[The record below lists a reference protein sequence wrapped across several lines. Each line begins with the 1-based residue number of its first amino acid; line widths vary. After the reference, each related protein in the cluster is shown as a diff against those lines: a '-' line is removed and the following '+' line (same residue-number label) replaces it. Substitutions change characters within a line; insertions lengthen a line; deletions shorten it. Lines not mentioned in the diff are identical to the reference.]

1 MDVVHWTTWIVSRDD
16 DDESGRRYFLAGMN
30 SVALSHPVRRLGRWQ
45 RRWLLP
51 VVLALL
57 VQVEVWVP
65 ARYSLGHMVG
75 PRPVVA
81 LLYVLT
87 ALALAWRDR
96 TPVVVLAF
104 IVSAEAIEYL
114 PFGAPEGLGTFLPPL
129 FAFYA
134 VGRHAP
140 VRDLLSAAAL
150 IALGIVVH
158 ELKDPQF
165 QLSGSNVFFWVVLA
179 AAWPLGQAFQRRAA
193 ESEALAERTRQ
204 LAVGHERLARE
215 AREAERARIARE
227 LHDVVGHG
235 LSVIV
240 LQLVG
245 AHGLLEKGDT
255 GALQER
261 LLGTERSARDA
272 LAEMRRLLGLLD
284 DGQPPAH
291 QPGLDDLDR
300 LLTDTRTAGA
310 QLEVTISGTRRQ
322 LPAGVDLAAF
332 RILQESLT
340 NVLKH
345 AKPPSASVR
354 IGYEPDAI
362 TVEVRDHGRPHSN
375 GSRPGARGIAG
386 MRERV
391 ALYDG
396 ELELGPQAAGG
407 YLVRARLPT
416 RR

>member
-1 MDVVHWTTWIVSRDD
+1 
-16 DDESGRRYFLAGMN
+16 MN
-30 SVALSHPVRRLGRWQ
+30 SVTVARSVGLSDRWR

-51 VVLALL
+51 VVLAVV

-65 ARYSLGHMVG
+65 ARYSLGHMAG

-81 LLYVLT
+81 LLYVFT
-87 ALALAWRDR
+87 SLALGWRDR
-96 TPVVVLAF
+96 APLVVLAF
-104 IVSAEAIEYL
+104 IVSAAAIEYL
-114 PFGAPEGLGTFLPPL
+114 AFGAPEGLGALLPPL

-140 VRDLLSAAAL
+140 TRDLLSAAPL
-150 IALGIVVH
+150 VALGLAVH

-165 QLSGSNVFFWVVLA
+165 QLSGSTVFFWVVLA

-193 ESEALAERTRQ
+193 EREALAGRARE

-215 AREAERARIARE
+215 AGAAERARIARE

-245 AHGLLEKGDT
+245 AVGLLEKGDT
-255 GALQER
+255 EALHAR

-284 DGQPPAH
+284 DRDAPAD
-291 QPGLDDLDR
+291 QPGLGELDR
-300 LLTDTRTAGA
+300 LLTDTRAAGA
-310 QLEVTISGTRRQ
+310 DVEAAIVGERRE

-345 AKPPSASVR
+345 AEPPKATVH
-354 IGYEPDAI
+354 ICYEADAI
-362 TVEVRDHGRPHSN
+362 TVEVRDQGRAESA

-386 MRERV
+386 IRERV
-391 ALYDG
+391 TLYDG
-396 ELELGPQAAGG
+396 ELELGPQPGG
-407 YLVRARLPT
+407 GFLVRARLPQG
-416 RR
+416 